1 MKKKEIENNYW
12 KEMAKRPYPY
22 NREETII
29 AQAISPWGGM
39 KVQERAQMILD
50 LSEGRSV
57 VNVMK

>member
-39 KVQERAQMILD
+39 KAHERAQMILD
-50 LSEGRSV
+50 MSEGKA
-57 VNVMK
+57 VMK